1 MAVQSN
7 LVRYASLA
15 GAFGLMVSTQSTVC
29 AEEDIG
35 RAVYIEVC
43 QRCHGLI
50 TEQSSSLGARV
61 LPVVGLPLGPNLSN
75 IVGRPVGSI
84 TTFRYSNAMRAFA
97 ATGAVWDRKT
107 LDQYLINS
115 QKFLRGSYMFL
126 KVAQPKRKQVIDYLD
141 RVARY
146 RDQ

>member
-1 MAVQSN
+1 MVVDFNRLLYAVH
-7 LVRYASLA
+7 
-15 GAFGLMVSTQSTVC
+15 VC
-29 AEEDIG
+29 AVGLLLGGGSTGHADEDVG

-50 TEQSSSLGARV
+50 TEQSSSLGVRV

-84 TTFRYSNAMRAFA
+84 KTFRYSNAMRAFA
-97 ATGAVWDRKT
+97 ATGAVWDRNT
-107 LDQYLINS
+107 LDQYLVNS